1 MEVHAHTHTPR
12 KKWTHYLFEFLMLFL
27 AVFCG
32 FLAENQREHM
42 IEHGREKVYMTS
54 LVEDLQKDTS
64 WLIRALKFNDYLV
77 KGGDTLRQ
85 TIYDVGIKDSAV
97 KKLYVYSRQYL
108 RPLSFEYTD
117 RTSSQLK
124 NSGAMRLIRNKKVAD
139 SIVNYWSNCQTTVF
153 LQERYLFFLNKAGD
167 FRNKILDS
175 RYFFNGFRISF
186 YYLVESDSILSQI
199 FNHRTDI
206 FNFSFMFYIMFALV
220 FYKKAKCYSKKKHKE
235 LPEIMRPFFSW
246 GMSVCMYFH
255 K

>member
-1 MEVHAHTHTPR
+1 MEVHAHTHTAR
-12 KKWTHYLFEFLMLFL
+12 KKWTHYFWEFLMLFL

-42 IEHGREKVYMTS
+42 IEHQREKVYVTS

-64 WLIRALKFNDYLV
+64 WLISALKFNDYLV

-85 TIYDVGIKDSAV
+85 TIYDVGVKDSAV

-153 LQERYLFFLNKAGD
+153 LHERYLFFLNKAGD

-175 RYFFNGFRISF
+175 RYFFDAD
-186 YYLVESDSILSQI
+186 YEL
-199 FNHRTDI
+199 DI
-206 FNFSFMFYIMFALV
+206 FPVKDNPVLLYDDPKLLSEYANLV
-220 FYKKAKCYSKKKHKE
+220 FLVQQIQRQAIKNNYTVQLKNAVDLINLIKKEYHLK
-235 LPEIMRPFFSW
+235 
-246 GMSVCMYFH
+246 
-255 K
+255 

>member
-1 MEVHAHTHTPR
+1 MEVHHHSHNTG
-12 KKWTHYLFEFLMLFL
+12 KKWTHHFWEFLMLFL

-42 IEHGREKVYMTS
+42 IEHRREKVYMTS

-64 WLIRALKFNDYLV
+64 WLIRALNFNDYLV

-85 TIYDVGIKDSAV
+85 TIYNVGVKDSAV
-97 KKLYVYSRQYL
+97 KKLYIYSRQYL

-124 NSGAMRLIRNKKVAD
+124 NSGAMRLIRKKKVAD

-175 RYFFNGFRISF
+175 RYFFDADYELEIFPVKDNPVLL
-186 YYLVESDSILSQI
+186 YDDPKLLSEYA
-199 FNHRTDI
+199 N
-206 FNFSFMFYIMFALV
+206 LV
-220 FYKKAKCYSKKKHKE
+220 FLVQQIQRQAIKNNYTVQLKNAVDLINLIKNEYQLK
-235 LPEIMRPFFSW
+235 
-246 GMSVCMYFH
+246 
-255 K
+255 